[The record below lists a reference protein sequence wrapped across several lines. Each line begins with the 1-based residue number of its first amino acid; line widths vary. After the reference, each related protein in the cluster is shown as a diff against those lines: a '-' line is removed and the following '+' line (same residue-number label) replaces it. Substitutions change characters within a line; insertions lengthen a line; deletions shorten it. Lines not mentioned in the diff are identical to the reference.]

1 MANREELVQ
10 FYFRLGF
17 NNKEI
22 LAVLASHNIVIS
34 YRTLKRICSKFSL
47 YRKKNFSNLPEVFSF
62 LQAEIFKS
70 GQMQGYRWLHLRAL
84 QKGFVVTQK
93 TIRQM
98 VKYLDPEGVQLRTAR
113 RLHRRRYHT
122 EGPNAVWHVD
132 SYDKLK
138 PYGIAINGCIDGYSR
153 YIVWMEAFTTNSNPK
168 IVANYFIDAV
178 SMIGGCPERIRADLG
193 TENGHMEQMQKFLRR
208 SHSDNWAAEK
218 SFLYGRSTANQRIER
233 WWGVLR
239 KQNVQFWINLL
250 RNIQND
256 GYFTGDFIDKNLIQF
271 CFLNIIQAELDEV
284 VYIWNSHNMRKCKRQ
299 DSSGGRPILLYLYP
313 ETRGTVNR
321 IMPVDADE
329 VAICKEEC
337 LPKGRYS
344 CDETV
349 FELCCLIMEENSWNA
364 PEDPYSA
371 VDLYLQLRNNILQNL

>member
-271 CFLNIIQAELDEV
+271 CFLNIIQV
-284 VYIWNSHNMRKCKRQ
+284 SVFKYMRV
-299 DSSGGRPILLYLYP
+299 ITL
-313 ETRGTVNR
+313 
-321 IMPVDADE
+321 
-329 VAICKEEC
+329 
-337 LPKGRYS
+337 
-344 CDETV
+344 
-349 FELCCLIMEENSWNA
+349 
-364 PEDPYSA
+364 
-371 VDLYLQLRNNILQNL
+371 